1 LVFEIWNFSPKNKH
15 FPFNRP
21 GCLRPEA
28 VLNLKPISYSGSY
41 GGQRSFYFTCGGII
55 LYAESEAYEDRN
67 GGVLPAT
74 ADRLLSMTYV
84 YILLVLIYIFVP
96 YDLLP
101 DFLGG
106 WGRVDDLV
114 VLGFLMRYLFAQRK
128 RSRGTQTSGT
138 KPGPDA
144 EKTYTRGGQGKDS
157 SRFDSKDP
165 YTVLGVDRTA
175 SAETIKKAYRQLVN
189 KFHPDKVDHLGEEFK
204 ALAEKRF
211 KQIQQA
217 YQSILQTRR

>member
-1 LVFEIWNFSPKNKH
+1 M
-15 FPFNRP
+15 
-21 GCLRPEA
+21 
-28 VLNLKPISYSGSY
+28 
-41 GGQRSFYFTCGGII
+41 
-55 LYAESEAYEDRN
+55 YAESEAYEDRN
-67 GGVLPAT
+67 GGALSAT
-74 ADRLLSMTYV
+74 ADRLLAMTYL
-84 YILLVLIYIFVP
+84 YILLALFYIFFP

-114 VLGFLMRYLFAQRK
+114 VLGFLLRYLFAQQK

-144 EKTYTRGGQGKDS
+144 EKTSARGDQGHDN
-157 SRFDSKDP
+157 SRFDSNDP

-175 SAETIKKAYRQLVN
+175 SAETIKKAYRELVN

-204 ALAEKRF
+204 TLAEKRF

-217 YQSILQTRR
+217 YQSIQQTRR

>member
-1 LVFEIWNFSPKNKH
+1 
-15 FPFNRP
+15 
-21 GCLRPEA
+21 
-28 VLNLKPISYSGSY
+28 
-41 GGQRSFYFTCGGII
+41 
-55 LYAESEAYEDRN
+55 LYAEGKAYKDRN
-67 GGVLPAT
+67 GGALPAT

-84 YILLVLIYIFVP
+84 YILLVLIYIFFP

-106 WGRVDDLV
+106 WGRLDDLV
-114 VLGFLMRYLFAQRK
+114 VLGLLLRYLFVQRK
-128 RSRGTQTSGT
+128 RSRGTQTTGT
-138 KPGPDA
+138 PGPDA
-144 EKTYTRGGQGKDS
+144 EKTYAGGDQGHDS
-157 SRFDSKDP
+157 SRFDSNDP

-175 SAETIKKAYRQLVN
+175 SAETIKKAYRELVN

-204 ALAEKRF
+204 TLAEKRF

>member
-1 LVFEIWNFSPKNKH
+1 
-15 FPFNRP
+15 
-21 GCLRPEA
+21 
-28 VLNLKPISYSGSY
+28 
-41 GGQRSFYFTCGGII
+41 
-55 LYAESEAYEDRN
+55 LYAESKVYEDRN
-67 GGVLPAT
+67 GGALPAT
-74 ADRLLSMTYV
+74 ADRLLAMTYL
-84 YILLVLIYIFVP
+84 YILLVLVYIFFP

-114 VLGFLMRYLFAQRK
+114 VLGFLLRYLYAQQK
-128 RSRGTQTSGT
+128 RSRGTQATGT
-138 KPGPDA
+138 PGPDA
-144 EKTYTRGGQGKDS
+144 KKAYNRGDQGHDS
-157 SRFDSKDP
+157 SRFDSNDP

-175 SAETIKKAYRQLVN
+175 SAETTRKAYRELVN

-204 ALAEKRF
+204 TLAEKRF

>member
-1 LVFEIWNFSPKNKH
+1 MKYL
-15 FPFNRP
+15 
-21 GCLRPEA
+21 
-28 VLNLKPISYSGSY
+28 
-41 GGQRSFYFTCGGII
+41 
-55 LYAESEAYEDRN
+55 
-67 GGVLPAT
+67 
-74 ADRLLSMTYV
+74 
-84 YILLVLIYIFVP
+84 YILLALLYIFFP

-114 VLGFLMRYLFAQRK
+114 VLGFLLRFLFALQK
-128 RSRGTQTSGT
+128 RSRATRGTWT

-144 EKTYTRGGQGKDS
+144 KKEPAEGDQEPNS
-157 SRFDSKDP
+157 NRFESDDP

-175 SAETIKKAYRQLVN
+175 SVENIKKAYRELVN
-189 KFHPDKVDHLGEEFK
+189 KYHPDKVGHLGEEFK
-204 ALAEKRF
+204 TLAENRF